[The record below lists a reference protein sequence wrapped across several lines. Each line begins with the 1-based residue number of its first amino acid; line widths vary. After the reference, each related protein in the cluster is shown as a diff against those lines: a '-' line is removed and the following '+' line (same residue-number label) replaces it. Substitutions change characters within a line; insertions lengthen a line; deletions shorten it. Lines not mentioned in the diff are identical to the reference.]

1 MKMKRIFDDRSL
13 DTPFTV
19 RSGWLRTD
27 MIRSALL
34 AACLA
39 PAISAD
45 LASASPQGGQSPC
58 AIARVSVSSSGTQAD
73 NPSYQCCL
81 SADGRFVTFS
91 SLAWDLAPGDTNLKS
106 DIFVHD
112 RQTGATTRVS
122 VSTSGVQANDAS
134 YMPDISGDG
143 RYVVFWSDATN
154 LVPGDTNLHSD
165 VFLHDRQTGT
175 TVRVSVDSA
184 GTQGNSTS
192 RDAAISSDGRYV
204 AFSSAANNLVA
215 GDTNNV
221 ADIFVH
227 DMQTGQTVRA
237 SLGLG
242 GAEANGISGM
252 PALSADGRYV
262 AFVSNATN
270 LVAGDTNGV
279 ADVFVRDLQT
289 GVTTL
294 VHKSS
299 TGTQANNGMPT
310 FAWPS
315 ISADGR
321 FVAFA
326 SNATNLVPGDT
337 NGNTDVFVHD
347 LLTSQTER
355 VSVSTNGDEANWDS
369 WLDGRRSISADG
381 RFVCFFS
388 RSNNLAPGITNLGDV
403 YLRDR
408 HTHETTLAS
417 QGPTGAD
424 GNGDSEEASMSAD
437 GTVVA
442 FRSYAAN
449 FVTGDTNSQADIYAR
464 GCSPLPYSTF
474 CWGDGTATAC
484 PCANSGASGRGC
496 ASSVDAF
503 GAVLSAQGT
512 ASVSADTLTFVCGG
526 TTSSL
531 VIYFQGTLQENG
543 GQGVVLGD
551 GLRCI
556 GGTLLRL
563 GPESATAGSSQ
574 YPNGSDLPI
583 SVKGLVPAAGGT
595 RTYQTWYRDPAAFC
609 TPLTYNLSNGTQV
622 SWAP

>member
-1 MKMKRIFDDRSL
+1 MKRSLDDRSF
-13 DTPFTV
+13 DTQVTV
-19 RSGWLRTD
+19 RSGLRRTRV
-27 MIRSALL
+27 IRSALL
-34 AACLA
+34 GACLA
-39 PAISAD
+39 LAIPAE
-45 LASASPQGGQSPC
+45 LARAAPQGGQSPC
-58 AIARVSVSSSGTQAD
+58 AAARVSVSSSGAQAN
-73 NPSYQCCL
+73 NPSIYCSV
-81 SADGRFVTFS
+81 SADGRFVAFAS
-91 SLAWDLAPGDTNLKS
+91 VAYNLVSGDTNS
-106 DIFVHD
+106 VMDVFVHD
-112 RQTGATTRVS
+112 RQTGATTRAS
-122 VSTSGVQANDAS
+122 VSTSGAQGNDLS
-134 YMPDISGDG
+134 YDPDISGDG
-143 RYVVFWSDATN
+143 RYVVFWSMATN
-154 LVPGDTNLHSD
+154 LVPGDSNQQSD
-165 VFLHDRQTGT
+165 IFVHDMQTGAT
-175 TVRVSVDSA
+175 ALASVNSA
-184 GTQGNSTS
+184 GTQGNSS
-192 RDAAISSDGRYV
+192 SFDGAISADGRYV
-204 AFSSAANNLVA
+204 AFASVANNLVA

-237 SLGLG
+237 SVGLG
-242 GAEANGISGM
+242 GAEANGMSQK

-262 AFVSNATN
+262 AFVSASTN
-270 LVAGDTNGV
+270 LVAGDGNGV
-279 ADVFVRDLQT
+279 ADAFVRDLQT

-299 TGTQANNGMPT
+299 TGVQGNHAVSS
-310 FAWPS
+310 FARPS

-326 SNATNLVPGDT
+326 SDADNLVPGDT
-337 NGNTDVFVHD
+337 NGDADVFVHD

-355 VSVSTNGDEANWDS
+355 VSVSTNGDEANWYS
-369 WLDGRRSISADG
+369 WVDGRHALSADG

-388 RSNNLAPGITNLGDV
+388 RSSNLAPGITNLGDV
-403 YLRDR
+403 YVRDR
-408 HTHETTLAS
+408 HTHETKLAS
-417 QGPTGAD
+417 QGRTGAD
-424 GNGDSEEASMSAD
+424 GDGDSDEASMSAD
-437 GTVVA
+437 GAVVA
-442 FRSYAAN
+442 FRSFAST

-464 GCSPLPYSTF
+464 ECSPLPYSSF

-512 ASVSADTLTFVCGG
+512 ASVSADTLTLVCGG

-531 VIYFQGTLQENG
+531 VIYFQGTLQQNG

-563 GPESATAGSSQ
+563 GPESAMGGSSQ
-574 YPNGSDLPI
+574 YPQGSDLPI

-595 RTYQTWYRDPAAFC
+595 RTYQAWYRDPAAFC
-609 TPLTYNLSNGTQV
+609 TPLTYNLSNGADV